1 MEIYIVGYDKYF
13 EPKQLSNLKR
23 LGKVYF
29 LDTQEK
35 LDKAP
40 FYKSKDEK
48 IIAISPS
55 FCDYNFGRNIIDK
68 IANLKAICLYTHSTH
83 YIDVDYCK
91 SKGIIITN
99 TRNYA
104 CDAIAEYMMF
114 LMLCVMRKLP
124 LQIKYGKQEFSDFF
138 MQKQLVGKTVG
149 IVGLGNIGTKIADIC
164 SHLGMN
170 IIYWSYNDTNT
181 NRDYKAV
188 SLKELFSTSDVIF
201 SMLAISDLAKTFI
214 TDDLLVS
221 MKKEAIFVSGTS
233 TDLHNHELVLELVR
247 KNKIYGYALE
257 ETNKTIN
264 DYMGNVMV
272 TSEYGWYTQEA
283 KQYRVQ
289 LWLDCIES
297 VVKNKPINKV

>member
-13 EPKQLSNLKR
+13 EPRQLSNLKR

-35 LDKAP
+35 LDNAP

-68 IANLKAICLYTHSTH
+68 ITNLKAICLYTHSTH

-138 MQKQLVGKTVG
+138 MQKQLVGKRVG
-149 IVGLGNIGTKIADIC
+149 IVGLGNIGTKIAQIC
-164 SHLGMN
+164 QNLGME
-170 IIYWSYNDTNT
+170 IVYWSYNDGNDKY
-181 NRDYKAV
+181 RQV
-188 SLKELFSTSDVIF
+188 SLKELFSTSDVVF

-214 TDDLLVS
+214 TDELLTS

-257 ETNKTIN
+257 EANKTIN

-272 TSEYGWYTQEA
+272 TSEYAWYTQEA
-283 KQYRVQ
+283 KQYRIQ